1 MLKEEMRKELTG
13 RILPFWMKLKDKSH
27 GGLYGRVDF
36 DLNVDQYADKGGI
49 VTTRFLWTFS
59 AAYRVTGDKQ
69 YLEMADHMY
78 KFLTEKL
85 IDREHKGIYW
95 LLDYQGKPKDTRK
108 HIYAQSFAVYA
119 LSEYYRITQKQE
131 VIDLALEIYDLVE
144 TVGFDQESQAYKEE
158 FNRVW
163 EEVPNEMLSENGVIA
178 EITMNTHIHILEAYT
193 NLYKAYPTPELK
205 TRLEMLLQVH
215 YEKIYQKDTHFLGVF
230 FNKNWNS
237 IIDLKSFGH
246 DIEAAWLMDDTIRTL
261 GIDNEQYNKMIV
273 DISYNIA
280 NYAIQSDGSLIN
292 EEANGKLDHT
302 RVWWVQAEAIVGFYN
317 AYQRTGDRVFLDRI
331 QGLWNY
337 IKRSIHDPRSG
348 GEWYWS
354 IEADGT
360 PTERDLVEPWKASYH
375 NARMAL
381 ELIERMDKND
391 TQ

>member
-1 MLKEEMRKELTG
+1 MLREEMERELTE
-13 RILPFWMKLKDKSH
+13 RILPFWMKLKDEKH

-36 DLNVDQYADKGGI
+36 DLNVDQNADKGGI

-59 AAYRVTGDKQ
+59 AAYRVTKDKQ

-78 KFLTEKL
+78 QFLIDKL
-85 IDREHKGIYW
+85 IDHDHKGIYW
-95 LLDYQGKPKDTRK
+95 LLDYQGQPKDTRK

-119 LSEYYRITQKQE
+119 LSEYYRVTKKQE
-131 VIDLALEIYDLVE
+131 VIDLALEIYELME
-144 TVGFDQESQAYKEE
+144 TVGFDQASQAYKEE
-158 FNRVW
+158 FNREW

-205 TRLEMLLQVH
+205 ARLEALLQVH
-215 YEKIYQKDTHFLGVF
+215 YEKVYQNDTHFLGVF
-230 FNKNWNS
+230 FDKQWNS

-261 GIDNEQYNKMIV
+261 GIENEPYRQMII
-273 DISYNIA
+273 DISYNISD
-280 NYAIQSDGSLIN
+280 YAIQPDGSLIN
-292 EEANGKLDHT
+292 EEENGELDYT

-317 AYQRTGDRVFLDRI
+317 AYQRTGDQVFLDRI
-331 QGLWNY
+331 NGLWEY
-337 IKRSIHDPRSG
+337 IKQSIHDPRPG

-354 IEADGT
+354 IEPDGT

-391 TQ
+391 SQ